1 MIKIGECYKCEI
13 CDLILKH
20 RQNVQRHVESKK
32 HLDKIANT
40 EKKEEKKKIID
51 QGSLDYVKY
60 FESMK

>member
-20 RQNVQRHVESKK
+20 RQNVKRHLESRK
-32 HLDKIANT
+32 HLERINMIA
-40 EKKEEKKKIID
+40 KKEEKKKVID
-51 QGSLDYVKY
+51 QGILDYVKY